1 MTGWRARSVRSLLA
15 FVYGIIKLCTAQR
28 SNKVVF
34 LGRRMNRLPLDFR
47 LLIEELERREPGIET
62 VAISRFVK
70 GDDREAL
77 SFVVDVLRSMYHLAT
92 AKVCVL
98 DSYWPT
104 VSMLEHKPGLTVY
117 QLWHSLGKIKQSGKQ
132 ALGRVG
138 GRSVQVAQ
146 ALRMHEGYDYV
157 VAGAEV
163 WNPHYCAS
171 FGVTREQILN
181 VGLPRAD
188 YLVSER
194 EAVAARIREAHPEL
208 GRRKPVVL
216 YVPTFRRWGR
226 AAGAVKLA
234 RALDLD
240 RYDLVVKQHESDRI
254 LLPRQDHY
262 TCPGF
267 TGTQLLTVADY
278 VVTDY
283 SSIALEAAILD
294 VKTLYFVYDY
304 ERYLAGNG
312 VNIDLYREMP
322 GCVFQDADELVA
334 AIDGE
339 YPIDVLS
346 SYKERFLFH
355 DPGHSTRDLVDHMFE
370 VGELCTR

>member
-1 MTGWRARSVRSLLA
+1 MTGWRARSVRSVLA
-15 FVYGIIKLCTAQR
+15 FVYGIVKLFTVQR
-28 SNKVVF
+28 ANKVVF
-34 LGRRMNRLPLDFR
+34 LGRRMNQLPLDFR
-47 LLIEELERREPGIET
+47 LLIDELERRDPTIQT
-62 VAISRFVK
+62 VVISHFVK
-70 GDDREAL
+70 GDRREAA
-77 SFVVDVLRSMYHLAT
+77 SFFIDVLRSMYHLAT
-92 AKVCVL
+92 ARVCVL

-104 VSMLEHKPGLTVY
+104 VSMLTHKPGLTVY

-146 ALRMHEGYDYV
+146 AMRMHEGYDYV

-171 FGVTREQILN
+171 FGVTRDQILN

-188 YLVSER
+188 YLVAGR
-194 EAVAARIREAHPEL
+194 EAIAERIREAYPEL
-208 GRRKPVVL
+208 GRDKPVVL

-226 AAGAVKLA
+226 APGAVKLA

-240 RYDLVVKQHESDRI
+240 RYDLVVKQHGSDRI
-254 LLPRQDHY
+254 LLPRDEHF
-262 TCPGF
+262 TCPEF
-267 TGTQLLTVADY
+267 TGTQLLTIADY

-294 VKTLYFVYDY
+294 VKTLYYVYDY
-304 ERYLAGNG
+304 ERYLANNG

-322 GCVFQDADELVA
+322 GCVFQDADLVA
-334 AIDGE
+334 AAIEGE
-339 YPIDVLS
+339 YPDEVLA
-346 SYKERFLFH
+346 SYKERFLFD

-370 VGELCTR
+370 VGRLCTR